1 MSDFNLGDFI
11 ETLPYE
17 GGPGSADEYIANNLL
32 AKRLKLRNEELK
44 ENLAAEDKAYLPST
58 DQKHYINV
66 SERENYVY
74 SAAVLKLEEELA
86 TLTAR
91 IKARKDM
98 ERTLKHAKPAAST
111 KVLTVNKMTDEI
123 LRRIKLGESIEEA
136 DDDL

>member
-17 GGPGSADEYIANNLL
+17 GGPGSPDEYIANNLL
-32 AKRLKLRNEELK
+32 AKRLNLRNEGLK
-44 ENLAAEDKAYLPST
+44 EDLAAEGKTYLPST

-74 SAAVLKLEEELA
+74 SAAVTKLEEELKI
-86 TLTAR
+86 LTAK

-98 ERTLKHAKPAAST
+98 ERAAKLAKPAAST

-123 LRRIKLGESIEEA
+123 LRRIKLGESVEEA